1 MCSYLPGEDT
11 KDVYTCPRRNW
22 TSTWKRFI
30 MVYQLDKP
38 KPKAQEILWTRNRG
52 WKEESSNTH
61 FSSESSLG
69 VYSLQ
74 LQKEGGLDE
83 PLSWISTVSH
93 SHTFKWGDMELLLLL
108 QIGRDSLLSTKGKE
122 ISLLQVGM
130 LFQSK
135 GDKHCSLHFPC
146 VPTLKVC
153 PFNTTLLSRVNKHLK
168 SL

>member
-1 MCSYLPGEDT
+1 MPKE
-11 KDVYTCPRRNW
+11 K
-22 TSTWKRFI
+22 
-30 MVYQLDKP
+30 LDKYM
-38 KPKAQEILWTRNRG
+38 KEIHYGLSIRQTKTQSSGNPMNQKQRMERRVIKHTLFFWILTRR
-52 WKEESSNTH
+52 
-61 FSSESSLG
+61 L
-69 VYSLQ
+69 LQ

-93 SHTFKWGDMELLLLL
+93 SHTFKWGDMELLLIL

-135 GDKHCSLHFPC
+135 KDKHCSLHFPC